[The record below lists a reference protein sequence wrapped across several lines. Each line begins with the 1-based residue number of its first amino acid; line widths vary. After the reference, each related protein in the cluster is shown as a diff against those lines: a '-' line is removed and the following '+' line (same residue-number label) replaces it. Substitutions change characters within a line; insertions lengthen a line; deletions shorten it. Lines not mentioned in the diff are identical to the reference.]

1 MRKNNINKLYDII
14 KTPSKL
20 DSITRYSSYET
31 RYDGYG
37 GKFDLWDRS
46 DDYSVFDRLKDTQKE
61 KERITARFAIHGRRM
76 SNSAMAKYIPSYDVV
91 QRPLKLTDVRF
102 SEPVTGLIASRP
114 GVYGVASVHHI
125 AGYKIVIKRFED
137 TTDDVVWYETPIR
150 SYHCKFDKLEEIVH
164 EHLLEAIQRDLAWNR
179 IK

>member
-1 MRKNNINKLYDII
+1 MRKNSINKLYDII

-20 DSITRYSSYET
+20 DSITRHSFYGI
-31 RYDGYG
+31 RYDNYG
-37 GKFDLWDRS
+37 GKFDLWDRP
-46 DDYSVFDRLKDTQKE
+46 DDYSVFDRLKFTQ
-61 KERITARFAIHGRRM
+61 KERITARFAIHGRGM
-76 SNSAMAKYIPSYDVV
+76 SNSAMVKYIPSHDDV
-91 QRPLKLTDVRF
+91 QRPLKLTGVRF
-102 SEPVTGLIASRP
+102 SEPVTGLIALRP

-125 AGYKIVIKRFED
+125 AGYKIVIQRFED

-150 SYHCKFDKLEEIVH
+150 SYHCKFDKLEEIIH